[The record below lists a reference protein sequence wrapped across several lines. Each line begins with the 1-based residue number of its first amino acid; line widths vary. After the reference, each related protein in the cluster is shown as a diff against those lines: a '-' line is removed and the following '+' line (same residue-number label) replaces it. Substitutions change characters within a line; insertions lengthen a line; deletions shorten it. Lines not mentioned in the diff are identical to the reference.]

1 MALIRRWY
9 DRLRRHSLRL
19 SKYGVVGIVGF
30 VVDVGGFNLLRF
42 AGGEGP
48 LYEMPLA
55 AKTIST
61 SAAIVVAWLG
71 HRYWTFRERRRA
83 AVHREFVVFVIV
95 SVIGLAISVAPL
107 AISHYVLGLRSPL
120 ADNISANI
128 VGLGLGTAF
137 RYWAMHTRVFNE
149 VRSASAEEL
158 VVSKR

>member
-1 MALIRRWY
+1 MIRRWY

-19 SKYGVVGIVGF
+19 SKYAVVGIVGF

-71 HRYWTFRERRRA
+71 HRYWTFRERRRF
-83 AVHREFVVFVIV
+83 AVHRELVGFVVV
-95 SVIGLAISVAPL
+95 SLIGLGISLVPL
-107 AISHYVLGLRSPL
+107 AISHHVMGLHGPL

-128 VGLGLGTAF
+128 VGLGLATAF

-149 VRSASAEEL
+149 VRSAPVEDLA
-158 VVSKR
+158 VAKR